1 MSEKAVH
8 IALYPSDWLA
18 GTRGLTPAETGVY
31 ITLVCMMYERQAPL
45 PFDHARLARM
55 CNCPAGTFKKILA
68 VLLDERKVIETP
80 EGLWQRRVETEI
92 AAAKGAIEEASERG
106 RKAVN
111 ARWAK
116 VKPQSDR
123 AENVTVKP
131 QSDEQQSLANTPK
144 KDNENSD
151 GKIREQ
157 YPGNT
162 NQNQSQKVKEE
173 AEDAGAR
180 DPGPSLI
187 SRLTHAL
194 GFDHHGTIPKY
205 WISPDA
211 PLIVARWQTDLGLT
225 SDEVLQVAVQNM
237 RAHGSPANGPKTLT
251 RHMQDF
257 AAAKQAPRLEPTK
270 GRTHDQSRQSA
281 DRRAVAADDAFAR
294 RIHAAARARSP
305 SDGDF
310 GFG

>member
-1 MSEKAVH
+1 MSDKAVH

-31 ITLVCMMYERQAPL
+31 ITLVCMMYERRAPL
-45 PFDHARLARM
+45 QFDHARLARM

-68 VLLDERKVIETP
+68 VLIDEGKLIETP
-80 EGLWQRRVETEI
+80 DGLWQRRVETEI
-92 AAAKGAIEEASERG
+92 AAAKGAMEEASERG

-111 ARWAK
+111 ARWLK
-116 VKPQSDR
+116 VKEQSDQ
-123 AENVTVKP
+123 AEIVTVKP
-131 QSDEQQSLANTPK
+131 QSDKQKCSSNIPK
-144 KDNENSD
+144 KDNDFNKGEL
-151 GKIREQ
+151 REK
-157 YPGNT
+157 YPSNT

-173 AEDAGAR
+173 AEDARANEAAA
-180 DPGPSLI
+180 SLI

-211 PLIVARWQTDLGLT
+211 PLIVTRWLTDLNLT
-225 SDEVLQVAVQNM
+225 PEEVLQVAVQNM
-237 RAHGSPANGPKTLT
+237 RAHKSPANGPKTLT

-270 GRTHDQSRQSA
+270 GRAHDQPRQSP
-281 DRRAVAADDAFAR
+281 DRRAIAADDAFAR